1 MPRRHLRVVAGL
13 AVSVWASV
21 CAAAVLDFEN
31 VPVGTRYGRQFG
43 NTPGQ
48 IVLTQDGIRMSVE
61 NFFFTSQNFVGFA
74 RGEVGGNVDPFFPS
88 TPLELDNLNVRFD
101 FTQVGFDVTQ
111 VSLEYLELGG
121 LDNFSVNGQ
130 PIIETTPLSLLP
142 TNIAPGVALLNELLD
157 ASTGRSRITL
167 IGDIDSVLIGGQEFG
182 VDTIIAIPEPATIA
196 QLSVCGFALVIL
208 RRRRAN
214 A

>member
-1 MPRRHLRVVAGL
+1 MPRSRLKNLAFALASLAG
-13 AVSVWASV
+13 SV
-21 CAAAVLDFEN
+21 CAAATFDFEN
-31 VPVGTRYGRQFG
+31 VPVGTRYGQQFG

-48 IVLTQDGIRMSVE
+48 VVLTQDGIRMSVE

-74 RGEVGGNVDPFFPS
+74 RAEVGGSVDPFFP
-88 TPLELDNLNVRFD
+88 TRPIELDNINVRFD
-101 FTQVGFDVTQ
+101 FTQLAFNVNR

-130 PIIETTPLSLLP
+130 PIIETAPLNLLP
-142 TNIAPGVALLNELLD
+142 SNVAPGVTLLNELLD

-167 IGDIDSVLIGGQEFG
+167 TGDIDSVLIGGQEFG

-196 QLSVCGFALVIL
+196 LLGVCGVALLVP
-208 RRRRAN
+208 RRRRTLA
-214 A
+214 